1 MWSLL
6 RTITISIIAI
16 VSLHSLFHYMKDTLT
31 PRKKKDIHSFELNK
45 YKDIVDNLIIEKKSE
60 LKKTV
65 SSQEDELLEDAL
77 MSLKNWEIS
86 EKEDETNY
94 NIDFTTMERELT
106 EYAFSELK

>member
-45 YKDIVDNLIIEKKSE
+45 YKDIVDNLITEKKIDI
-60 LKKTV
+60 KKTTL
-65 SSQEDELLEDAL
+65 SQEDELLEDAL

-86 EKEDETNY
+86 DNNDSTS
-94 NIDFTTMERELT
+94 DFNSMERELM
-106 EYAFSELK
+106 EYAFSELS